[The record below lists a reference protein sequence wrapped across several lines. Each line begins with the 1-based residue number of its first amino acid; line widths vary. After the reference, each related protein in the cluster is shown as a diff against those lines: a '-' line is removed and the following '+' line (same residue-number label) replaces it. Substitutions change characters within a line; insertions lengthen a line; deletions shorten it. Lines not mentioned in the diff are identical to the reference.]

1 MQKLQE
7 QFMQTIAPAIRKD
20 FGLKNV
26 HETPRV
32 IKVTLNAG
40 FGKGKD
46 AKFADVVVETMR
58 RITGQAPVKTKAR
71 MSIAGFKIRE
81 GMVVGVTVTLR
92 GQKMWDF
99 LEKLSRIAFARIRDF
114 RGIPESSV
122 DKDGNFNY
130 GFTEHTAFPEIPP
143 DEVESLHGMQVTIT
157 TTAKNHAEGVALFR
171 GLGFPFA
178 AKGDKKDQK

>member
-1 MQKLQE
+1 MQKLKE
-7 QFMQTIAPAIRKD
+7 QFTTTIAPALRKD
-20 FGLKNV
+20 FGFTNV
-26 HETPRV
+26 HQTPRV

-46 AKFADVVVETMR
+46 AKFADVVVETFR
-58 RITGQAPVKTKAR
+58 RITGQQPLRTKAR
-71 MSIAGFKIRE
+71 QSIAGFKIRE
-81 GMVVGVTVTLR
+81 GMIVGVATTLR
-92 GQKMWDF
+92 GPKMWDF

-114 RGIPESSV
+114 RGIPESAV

-143 DEVESLHGMQVTIT
+143 DEVESLHGLQVTIT
-157 TTAKNHAEGVALFR
+157 TTAKNREEGIALFR

-178 AKGDKKDQK
+178 SKEKK